1 MFWAKQCGQYG
12 PIFAILS
19 YLSCN
24 TSFPTH
30 LTLPLSHLSHLSHT
44 FHTQACTL
52 IASSTLIG
60 QLYQLWEEKGDDTEL
75 LLQLIHCFHK

>member
-1 MFWAKQCGQYG
+1 MHVIRCIAFLRQ
-12 PIFAILS
+12 FT
-19 YLSCN
+19 
-24 TSFPTH
+24 TS
-30 LTLPLSHLSHLSHT
+30 PLHT
-44 FHTQACTL
+44 YVPPKACTL